1 MRGLFMRNLAPAL
14 LATFAMAAA
23 AQTTTTA
30 PKPATTTAK
39 PAAAKSSTTT
49 HRLTAH
55 VPRTTMSDSKASEG
69 LAAVGTMPAVAGT
82 PAPLYALRYVDTKIG
97 DGELARMSM
106 PPSNVVFYTVH
117 YTGWTLDGKKFDS
130 SVDRGQPI
138 VFPIGL
144 KRVISGW
151 DTGFEG
157 MHVGG
162 KRRLIVPYQLA
173 YGAAGHPPDIPEKAD
188 LVFDIELVGQGNTQ
202 QPVTGSHFEP
212 PTPEA
217 AHPAPQPSASPA
229 AKPAERPEE
238 HPE

>member
-1 MRGLFMRNLAPAL
+1 
-14 LATFAMAAA
+14 
-23 AQTTTTA
+23 
-30 PKPATTTAK
+30 
-39 PAAAKSSTTT
+39 
-49 HRLTAH
+49 
-55 VPRTTMSDSKASEG
+55 MSDPKATEG
-69 LAAVGTMPAVAGT
+69 LAAVGTMPAVTGT

-97 DGELARMSM
+97 DGDLARMST

-162 KRRLIVPYQLA
+162 KRRLIIPYQLA

-217 AHPAPQPSASPA
+217 ARPTPPPSASPA